1 MNEDQIRMGT
11 QKGSSPRCSQSEA
24 PWRGDECAD
33 GPQEL
38 STELL
43 SQGGVASEEGQS
55 WLLHL
60 GNAGQICGCCLESVA
75 HVVREPGLPEKDT

>member
-1 MNEDQIRMGT
+1 M
-11 QKGSSPRCSQSEA
+11 A
-24 PWRGDECAD
+24 PWCRDECAN

-43 SQGGVASEEGQS
+43 SQGGVASVEAFDQGTGPK
-55 WLLHL
+55 LHL

-75 HVVREPGLPEKDT
+75 HVVKEPGLPEEDTRPA